1 MEAPSGDQRMT
12 EEGAPSF
19 GAGASP
25 LTKVGYFAAQVQL
38 LWSRWG
44 HSVAQ
49 VVPTFGA
56 GVILE
61 GGPAPQNGILC
72 AVVAQ
77 VPPLFPHL
85 RQQPSTPAPAIRDTC
100 ATRASDRRH
109 RHITP
114 APTTIATR
122 TSNPTPA
129 PSAFCLFHQHGLPS
143 LHLMNLARNLCNGP
157 LHSPYNQPLTLSAPE
172 NKKSETT
179 QSR

>member
-25 LTKVGYFAAQVQL
+25 LTKVGHSVAQVQL

-100 ATRASDRRH
+100 ATRTSDRHH

-114 APTTIATR
+114 APTTIDTCVNNLR
-122 TSNPTPA
+122 HLRQRPA
-129 PSAFCLFHQHGLPS
+129 PSAHHTYANNARHQNQQS
-143 LHLMNLARNLCNGP
+143 
-157 LHSPYNQPLTLSAPE
+157 SPPAPE
-172 NKKSETT
+172 VYFCRGTGLF
-179 QSR
+179 

>member
-25 LTKVGYFAAQVQL
+25 LTKVGYFAAQVHL

-56 GVILE
+56 GVILG

-77 VPPLFPHL
+77 VSPLFPHL
-85 RQQPSTPAPAIRDTC
+85 HQQPAIPAPAIRDTSANNQRDLHQHPQIPAPPTHSTC
-100 ATRASDRRH
+100 ATCASDRHH

-114 APTTIATR
+114 TPTTLATR
-122 TSNPTPA
+122 TNN
-129 PSAFCLFHQHGLPS
+129 HR
-143 LHLMNLARNLCNGP
+143 HLRQKCIFAEERGSFDEGIGVLRG
-157 LHSPYNQPLTLSAPE
+157 
-172 NKKSETT
+172 K
-179 QSR
+179 R